1 MSSLKVI
8 GILGCN
14 FCGSTALSAI
24 LDCLPHVL
32 SVGETHRLIDRAWGC
47 KKCTYI
53 LCEKCKACPGCTDTR
68 PVKSVEI
75 GLIASLFPA
84 VLTEGVGNVETRPV
98 RFLRQSFSNS

>member
-1 MSSLKVI
+1 MLSNKNASQYSTADRRDNPQENAMTSLKVI

-68 PVKSVEI
+68 PCKECRDC
-75 GLIASLFPA
+75 LDC
-84 VLTEGVGNVETRPV
+84 
-98 RFLRQSFSNS
+98 LRNI